1 MTSTTL
7 SINDINNN
15 QLSGIKASPLKD
27 STSDGQS
34 SFEMGR
40 QVYAR
45 TLPYNPNTAPSTST
59 TYNWHVRQNVQQTT
73 TLPTG
78 NSSQYMNGKKWY
90 GNRDA
95 SQIIRN
101 RRTSQIGMGSLN
113 ASGNVM
119 SYTSNIEKNS
129 VQDALRRVR
138 GGGAVAPEK
147 KNANLN
153 NAPTPSFAP
162 IQNKG
167 IYGLRNPT
175 MFH

>member
-15 QLSGIKASPLKD
+15 QLSGIKVAPLKD

-40 QVYAR
+40 QIYMR
-45 TLPYNPNTAPSTST
+45 TLPYTAPST
-59 TYNWHVRQNVQQTT
+59 NA
-73 TLPTG
+73 
-78 NSSQYMNGKKWY
+78 SSQYMNGKKWY

-95 SQIIRN
+95 SQITRN
-101 RRTSQIGMGSLN
+101 RRTSQIGVGSLN

-119 SYTSNIEKNS
+119 SYTSNTEKNS

-138 GGGAVAPEK
+138 GGGAVAPAK

>member
-1 MTSTTL
+1 MASTTL

-15 QLSGIKASPLKD
+15 QLSAIKAAPLKD
-27 STSDGQS
+27 STSDGNS

-40 QVYAR
+40 QGYMR
-45 TLPYNPNTAPSTST
+45 TIPYNPNNMPSTST
-59 TYNWHVRQNVQQTT
+59 TYNWQHRRNVQQTT
-73 TLPTG
+73 SLNAG
-78 NSSQYMNGKKWY
+78 VSSQYMNGKKWY

-95 SQIIRN
+95 SQVTTN
-101 RRTSQIGMGSLN
+101 RRTTQIGVGSLN
-113 ASGNVM
+113 ASGNPM
-119 SYTSNIEKNS
+119 SYTSNTEKNS

-138 GGGAVAPEK
+138 GGGAVAPAK

-162 IQNKG
+162 IQNKS
-167 IYGLRNPT
+167 IYGIKSPT